1 MLADILALPHVEF
14 LGSWCSTD
22 LPVME
27 EDATL
32 EYDPY
37 TVAGVVLV
45 SLTEG
50 PETVLSSCS
59 PLKETCVPCS
69 FILNNT
75 ATISH
80 ARQRTSFLVKIIANL
95 HCFNPKICEG
105 DTYRNIHAESTGYF
119 FNIYHTGW

>member
-1 MLADILALPHVEF
+1 MLADILALPHDEF

-22 LPVME
+22 LPVVE

-37 TVAGVVLV
+37 TVAGGVLV

-50 PETVLSSCS
+50 PGSVLSSCS
-59 PLKETCVPCS
+59 PLKETNVTFP
-69 FILNNT
+69 FVLNHT
-75 ATISH
+75 APISH

-95 HCFNPKICEG
+95 HCFVPKICEG
-105 DTYRNIHAESTGYF
+105 DAYRHKHAEFYWLF
-119 FNIYHTGW
+119 L